1 MTPTVLTYVQP
12 ACAVLFVFFS
22 LSSFLQSLQSLSP
35 LMIDGC
41 QCSGGGS
48 SIVKSKPVIVLKWW
62 QKWPAEMLSPRWW
75 ADDVS
80 RSLLSATQLQLTTNA
95 GNSTYSTYTQKLS
108 SSTTTTSTVILS
120 LSLLLLCSGIKW
132 GQIQFQFQFQ
142 VILFFLSFSS
152 SLNAVLLQR
161 TYTYKPTVS
170 APNNPL
176 HCARNTMLIIVCNF
190 WGDCYFSSSLLLFIL
205 HYSTAFWSGR
215 FPPTASLCALIKVLT
230 LSLSLPIASVHNWH
244 LYGRTCARFCSL
256 PLSLPS
262 ILSFLLSLQPGADQV
277 ELSQI
282 KSVSNGHISGQ

>member
-1 MTPTVLTYVQP
+1 MTKVARRDVVAEMMGWWCLSKPLIGNTTATHNERRKQYVQYVH
-12 ACAVLFVFFS
+12 AKAVI
-22 LSSFLQSLQSLSP
+22 
-35 LMIDGC
+35 IDD
-41 QCSGGGS
+41 
-48 SIVKSKPVIVLKWW
+48 
-62 QKWPAEMLSPRWW
+62 
-75 ADDVS
+75 DDVDCHS
-80 RSLLSATQLQLTTNA
+80 
-95 GNSTYSTYTQKLS
+95 
-108 SSTTTTSTVILS
+108 LS

-161 TYTYKPTVS
+161 TYTHKPTVS